1 LDDVI
6 SSMLRGPTEADLHG
20 AARRVEALRAAR
32 PGVPTEALVRDLVA
46 GTAHQSAL
54 VGATTAGAAL
64 LPGLGTVAALT
75 LGTAADVGATLR
87 LQTRMVLDIALLRG
101 ARLTPAEARRVVLL
115 VAGASGAGS
124 ATLSRV
130 GRTLSAR
137 VGERF
142 AARWLLRALP
152 LIGMLSASG
161 TNALATRV
169 IGQRADAYFALG
181 PAAVGDWGASVRA
194 LVGFDERPLLR
205 RFGRLIVRRPR
216 AAPRSGEGVGPE
228 SGSDGSAPQ
237 TATISTAL

>member
-1 LDDVI
+1 VI
-6 SSMLRGPTEADLHG
+6 SSVLRGPTEADLQA

-32 PGVPTEALVRDLVA
+32 PGVPTETLVRDLVA
-46 GTAHQSAL
+46 ATARQTAL
-54 VGATTAGAAL
+54 VGASTAGAAL
-64 LPGLGTVAALT
+64 VPGLGTVAALT

-101 ARLTPAEARRVVLL
+101 ARPTPAEARRAVLL
-115 VAGASGAGS
+115 AAGASRAGS
-124 ATLSRV
+124 AAVERV

-152 LIGMLSASG
+152 LIGMVSASG

-181 PAAVGDWGASVRA
+181 PAAVGDWSASVRA

-205 RFGRLIVRRPR
+205 RFGRLLVRRPR
-216 AAPRSGEGVGPE
+216 AAPDGGPAAE
-228 SGSDGSAPQ
+228 PEDGDDPAPRTAPVSAAP
-237 TATISTAL
+237 